1 MTTRS
6 TTGSDPASDD
16 DASRTDGSVDFENYL
31 PGAPL
36 PSTEPGRVERFLTR
50 LFRRRGG
57 LRVVYRRK

>member
-1 MTTRS
+1 MTNQS
-6 TTGSDPASDD
+6 TTGSDSGSHD

-31 PGAPL
+31 PGSPQ
-36 PSTEPGRVERFLTR
+36 PSTEPGRLERFLTR

>member
-1 MTTRS
+1 MTNQS
-6 TTGSDPASDD
+6 TTGSDSASDD
-16 DASRTDGSVDFENYL
+16 ASHADGSVGFENYL